1 MIVGNENIL
10 RMALIEDHLTFAEAD
25 GLLTLTEN
33 IEQDGKS
40 ALRQAFIH
48 GVLPGSLLIGLHNS
62 APVPNLVKDQN
73 GVYRKCDYA
82 LFTRVNDSPVVFFIE
97 LKSLKIEEEKIVRQL
112 KGGACIADYLC
123 GFVTRF
129 LDIPQ
134 EKYEERYVVFYRSK
148 TTMLLPP
155 RTRLPFHGRQRNTTP
170 DSPMALP
177 DPDLRQYSV
186 HDLIRN

>member
-1 MIVGNENIL
+1 MMVGNENIL
-10 RMALIEDHLTFAEAD
+10 RAALIEDHLTFSKAD

-48 GVLPGSLLIGLHNS
+48 GVAPGSLLIGLHKS
-62 APVPNLVKDQN
+62 APVPNLVKDKD
-73 GVYRKCDYA
+73 GSHRKCDYA

-97 LKSLKIEEEKIVRQL
+97 LKSLKIEEEKIVCQL

-129 LDIPQ
+129 LNIPQ
-134 EKYEERYVVFYRSK
+134 EKYEERYVVFYRS
-148 TTMLLPP
+148 MAAMMLPP
-155 RTRLPFHGRQRNTTP
+155 RTRLPFHGRQRNTNA

-177 DPDLRQYSV
+177 DPDMRQYSV
-186 HDLIRN
+186 YDLIRN